1 MGDISVNLSCP
12 SCGGAISA
20 EEGARLTNCRYCDAL
35 LSLDSDGG
43 VFKSTYKNNVNDQ
56 QATAVLKGWFAHG
69 LKARDLPQKA
79 TLTELY
85 PIYLPFWRYSARAA
99 GWVCGY
105 EERRRTDSQGRTTVE
120 RIDMERMVFRD
131 YDWSQIACDAGDL
144 GIKSLK
150 NLKGEAL
157 LHEEGSIPTYEATS
171 SSTDARNL
179 GEQAVRNMAR
189 ASAGVPHI
197 TFEKIHVIPH
207 ALVLTHYPI
216 WIGRYEYAGRSYF
229 ATVDGVTGSTL
240 SGRAPGDPLYQSAI
254 MTGGSAAGGI
264 LAGIGL
270 SPMVGGDAKWIL
282 LVVGIV
288 IFAVSYMFFRHGSE
302 IQEGDIKKDYLGG
315 GLGNIGETMQEM
327 TR

>member
-12 SCGGAISA
+12 SCGGAIA
-20 EEGARLTNCRYCDAL
+20 VEEGSRLTNCKYCDAL
-35 LSLDSDGG
+35 LSLAGEGG
-43 VFKSTYKNNVNDQ
+43 VFKTTYKNNVNDQ
-56 QATAVLKGWFAHG
+56 QASQILKGWFSHG

-79 TLTELY
+79 ALKELY

-120 RIDMERMVFRD
+120 RINMERMVHRD
-131 YDWSQIACDAGDL
+131 FDWSQIACDTGDL
-144 GIKSLK
+144 GIRSLK
-150 NLKGEAL
+150 NLRGEAV
-157 LHEEGSIPTYEATS
+157 LHDDGSIPIYEATT
-171 SSTDARNL
+171 SSTDAQNL

-197 TFEKIHVIPH
+197 TFEKIHVIQR
-207 ALVLTHYPI
+207 ALVLTHYPV

-264 LAGIGL
+264 IAGIGL
-270 SPMVGGDAKWIL
+270 SPFVGGEAKWIML
-282 LVVGIV
+282 GVGIV
-288 IFAVSYMFFRHGSE
+288 IFAASYLFFRHGSE
-302 IQEGDIKKDYLGG
+302 IVEGDIKKDYLGG
-315 GLGNIGETMQEM
+315 GLGDIAHNIQGVMK
-327 TR
+327 